1 MQNEI
6 KKVARIQLYD
16 EPYDKA
22 VPDTGIVFYNL
33 DINTAVIEMEIIRKN
48 YPLQISDEN
57 VDTYVY
63 LQGVDQNGNDYGT
76 ELDVEYIDPFGGLLS
91 VTIPSEYLQAV
102 NGSTILAQLYITLH
116 KNNK

>member
-33 DINTAVIEMEIIRKN
+33 DINTAVIEMEIIRK
-48 YPLQISDEN
+48 
-57 VDTYVY
+57 
-63 LQGVDQNGNDYGT
+63 
-76 ELDVEYIDPFGGLLS
+76 
-91 VTIPSEYLQAV
+91 TIHYKLVMRMLIRMFIYKVLTKMVMNMERNSML
-102 NGSTILAQLYITLH
+102 NI
-116 KNNK
+116 